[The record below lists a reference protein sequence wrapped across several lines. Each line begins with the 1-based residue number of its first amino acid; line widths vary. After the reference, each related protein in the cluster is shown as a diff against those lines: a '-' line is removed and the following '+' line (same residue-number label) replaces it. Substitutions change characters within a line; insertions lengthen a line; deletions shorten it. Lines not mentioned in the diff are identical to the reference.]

1 MRQLVQGKFI
11 VFTINFA
18 ARLGYYCPPSELA
31 IPAIR
36 NLGAHDLGDRNQT
49 MNTKTLTLFGILTTM
64 LFSTSVFAASGWK
77 IDEEASKALVVFQ
90 EEISGSEI
98 FLDQAAG
105 YLIFPKVYKA
115 GIGIGAESGE
125 GALRVGGTTVDFY
138 RTTSGSIGF
147 QLGAQARSI
156 IVVFMTK
163 EALDKFRNASGWK
176 VGVDGS
182 VALIDIG
189 AGKAIDTHN
198 IKDPV
203 VGFVF
208 GSKGLMYNLTLE
220 GSKFSKLDKS
230 EPAEE
235 PASE

>member
-1 MRQLVQGKFI
+1 MGYHCPHLV
-11 VFTINFA
+11 
-18 ARLGYYCPPSELA
+18 LA
-31 IPAIR
+31 IQAIQ
-36 NLGAHDLGDRNQT
+36 NVGARHAGDWKDV
-49 MNTKTLTLFGILTTM
+49 MNSKSLTLFGILTTM
-64 LFSTSVFAASGWK
+64 LFSATAFAASGWK
-77 IDEEASKALVVFQ
+77 IDEEANKALVVFQ
-90 EEISGSEI
+90 EEISGSKV
-98 FLDQAAG
+98 FLDQSAG
-105 YLIFPKVYKA
+105 YLIFPKVYKV

-125 GALRVGGTTVDFY
+125 GALRVAGTTVDYY

-147 QLGAQARSI
+147 QLGAQAKSI

-230 EPAEE
+230 EPAAE
-235 PASE
+235 PAE